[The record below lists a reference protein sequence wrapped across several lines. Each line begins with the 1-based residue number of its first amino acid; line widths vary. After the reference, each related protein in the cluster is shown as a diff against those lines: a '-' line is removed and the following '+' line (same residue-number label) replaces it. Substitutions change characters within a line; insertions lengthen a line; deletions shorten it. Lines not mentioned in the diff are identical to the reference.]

1 MVTVRPYRAN
11 DEKCSHSVPEAPG
24 NIGGAAPNMAR
35 VHDWLLGGK
44 DNYPADRAAGE
55 RLLARCP
62 GARAAAKADRLFL
75 RWAVRHLA
83 DAHGIRQFLD
93 VGSGL
98 PTQGHVHEVARQ
110 VAPETRTVYVDNDPE
125 VVARAEAMLAVD
137 PRTIVVRA
145 DVREPVRLIDEVMAS
160 GHLNFTRPIALLLV
174 AVLHLVRDEEGPAE
188 AVATLVAELAPGSM
202 LVISH
207 PLRDGRGGTAR
218 ETGAGAVARTEP
230 EIAALF
236 AGTRLVEPGLRPVGE
251 WLLGTGAIAG
261 VGADDPDRPALLS
274 VPVLCGIGRKG

>member
-207 PLRDGRGGTAR
+207 PLRDGRGGTAPGDR
-218 ETGAGAVARTEP
+218 RGCGRAHRAGDRGAVRRHPPGRARAAPGGGVAARHRGDRGGRRRRPRPAGAAERP
-230 EIAALF
+230 GALRHR
-236 AGTRLVEPGLRPVGE
+236 A
-251 WLLGTGAIAG
+251 
-261 VGADDPDRPALLS
+261 
-274 VPVLCGIGRKG
+274 